1 MTEPQVGAGDI
12 CGEPTISAGDI
23 CGEPTIT
30 VGDLWC
36 YLIDRMLSYIWQ

>member
-1 MTEPQVGAGDI
+1 MTEPQVGAGI